1 MTHLNAVQIR
11 GIIASEPKFYNNL
24 EKKQMARVFV
34 RVDRRPPSNA
44 KDYFDVVAW
53 GDIAETIHREFT
65 MNSAIDVLGRLRKTF
80 YTDKNGEKIS
90 QVEIVA
96 DQVCHPIEDL
106 EEE

>member
-11 GIIASEPKFYNNL
+11 GIIASEPKFYNNQ

-34 RVDRRPPSNA
+34 RVDRRPPATA

-53 GDIAETIHREFT
+53 GDVAETIHREFEN
-65 MNSAIDVLGRLRKTF
+65 NSPIDVLGRLRKTF
-80 YTDKNGEKIS
+80 YVDKNGEKVNS
-90 QVEIVA
+90 VEIVA
-96 DQVCHPIEDL
+96 DQVCHPIDDM

>member
-44 KDYFDVVAW
+44 KDYFDVVA
-53 GDIAETIHREFT
+53 
-65 MNSAIDVLGRLRKTF
+65 
-80 YTDKNGEKIS
+80 
-90 QVEIVA
+90 
-96 DQVCHPIEDL
+96 
-106 EEE
+106 